1 MNENRRRVLD
11 MLAEGKIGADEA
23 ERLLSHVDPP
33 SPPPPPA
40 ASSGSREPRGGP
52 ARYLHVVVN
61 EPGERVNVRVPLGLI
76 RAGMKLTSLIPTQAS
91 DGIHEALK
99 EKGIDMDLRD
109 LAGEGLDELL
119 DALSDLEVQVQS
131 ENEQVHIYVE

>member
-1 MNENRRRVLD
+1 MNDNRRRVLD

-33 SPPPPPA
+33 PPPV
-40 ASSGSREPRGGP
+40 ASAGLREPRDGP
-52 ARYLHVVVN
+52 PRYLHVVVN

-76 RAGMKLTSLIPTQAS
+76 RAGMKLTSLIPTQAT

-99 EKGIDMDLRD
+99 EKGLDMDLRD

>member
-1 MNENRRRVLD
+1 MSDNRRRVLD

-33 SPPPPPA
+33 PPA
-40 ASSGSREPRGGP
+40 ATAGLREPRDGP
-52 ARYLHVVVN
+52 PRYLHVVVN

-76 RAGMKLTSLIPTQAS
+76 RAGMKLTSLIPTQAT

-99 EKGIDMDLRD
+99 EKGIDMDLMD

-119 DALSDLEVQVQS
+119 EALSDLEVQVQS
-131 ENEQVHIYVE
+131 DHGQVHIYVE